1 MFDLNEQQQQA
12 LDQVLSIAE
21 KISSGTMVIDYIRVL
36 LPDVDKQRQ
45 RYINEFKDDR
55 DYSLYADGRAYD
67 YEQLF
72 ELAKRFFKAP
82 TTANRYAMFKLLSDF
97 GNELMAAVDANELRV
112 EDFEELNS
120 NNNNNNSD
128 SDSDSDSDDADAD
141 DDQLEWIAGNITDQE
156 YFAKRDLTVNDK
168 FYFHI
173 AMFGKWQQL
182 SNNCTITF
190 DEYDKLTPA
199 DLVYSN
205 STSSSAVQAARSR
218 YRKMMTAAGG
228 GPGMIGIHEHYDASQ
243 GYFHVMFDVDEVHT
257 EQDYLGVIEYFK
269 PWCEHIGHASVAHY
283 TNNEQLAQK
292 YNIPYIADAKKFYSA
307 HIVFYETC
315 IPLYLLC
322 ELFAMDPSDNN
333 KFLNDGLKYQDTAI
347 WKEVMNC
354 SGRLMRTAIS
364 NKLERRGQGTWTI
377 KHTAVEHVVDLMDHS
392 KQLPLSTNLITVKG
406 TERVLRRADILMC
419 GVKFNI
425 VPTRLN
431 ASVTLHGVRSNISKD
446 FIKNNVERTDV
457 ENIDGLVT
465 ITYEQLAELLDTVEE
480 QDTHNRTYNMLLEIA
495 PIICHN
501 KHVFQDLDEIN
512 KVLENWYNKIGQAH
526 IHDHDY
532 PEEFVTKCFTDDD
545 DDAPTN
551 SWLYALGSRSTLGQ
565 THWLKRFA
573 YDKITINDITVGQ
586 DYTTTFD
593 RVTMSQYEFKYNIN
607 KKNKT
612 ATLELTGFK
621 RLLNDLK
628 QCVGVHLGVVYLL
641 TSDKGFVPASLDA
654 IQHLYPHKPFGN
666 VCPITIASIIHTYT
680 SMLTYSEIVFC
691 TVEEAKQ
698 ITVEKRKTNPVYRCL
713 NLFHGYN
720 ATMISTDLPK
730 YAEGKA
736 LVKMLVSL
744 LTDDYYP
751 DYETRKEAMKDDTN
765 KLSAEHREYK
775 QLLGDLCYI
784 FSHVDKLNKVHNFR
798 SMEGVGKGTLI
809 KLLSAFAGH
818 YISANVTSIDS
829 IIGNRN
835 AHIIDGKLLV
845 DTNELRGLNS
855 RSNNDAMNT
864 FKAYVDGDPV
874 PCEDKWV
881 VGYSAVNRC
890 SFFTASNE
898 SFTNKTTSDARRMQF
913 HLCSP
918 VLKVVMV
925 TADPTVDKQEYEHQ
939 IAMQKQQQA
948 VWNAINA
955 QIKDRDV
962 VNGAYTFIM
971 NYLTKNEARAANYER
986 SNIIYNDFLRNN
998 TMRSYTEQERYIN
1011 NNPDVYNRLVEGFK
1025 TKNELKQYVIGTMLN
1040 RESVDI
1046 KTKLTKG
1053 CKMNEDSRLVAGWL
1067 QELYK
1072 LCPRT
1077 SVRDG
1082 KKVLHMYKLHTIY
1095 VRTLDPSAT
1104 DIQTGSIAS
1113 E

>member
-1 MFDLNEQQQQA
+1 MCDLTEQQQQA
-12 LDQVLSIAE
+12 LDTVLSIAE
-21 KISSGTMVIDYIRVL
+21 KIKSGCEVIDFIGVL
-36 LPDVDKQRQ
+36 VADVERQ
-45 RYINEFKDDR
+45 RKRYVNEFDNSK
-55 DYSLYADGRAYD
+55 DYSIYNSGSAYS
-67 YEQLF
+67 YQQLF
-72 ELAKRFFKAP
+72 DLAKRFYKAP

-97 GNELMAAVDANELRV
+97 DNELAAAVDADELHP
-112 EDFEELNS
+112 EDFNDLNKQDAEEE
-120 NNNNNNSD
+120 D
-128 SDSDSDSDDADAD
+128 EDDADVDVEAEND
-141 DDQLEWIAGNITDQE
+141 TIDWITGNLTEQE
-156 YFAKRDLTVNDK
+156 YFAKRDLVPNDK

-173 AMFGKWQQL
+173 AMYGKWQTL
-182 SNNCTITF
+182 TNNCTITF
-190 DEYDKLTPA
+190 EEYDTLTPA

-205 STSSSAVQAARSR
+205 STMSSAVQSARNR

-228 GPGMIGIHEHYDASQ
+228 GPGMIGMHEHFHASQ
-243 GYFHVMFDVDEVHT
+243 GYFHAMFDVDDVKT
-257 EQDYLGVIEYFK
+257 EQDYQGVIEYFK
-269 PWCEHIGHASVAHY
+269 PWCEHIGRASVAHY
-283 TNNEQLAQK
+283 TNNEQLSKK
-292 YNIPYIADAKKFYSA
+292 YNIPLIPDAKKFYSA

-315 IPLYLLC
+315 LPFYLLC
-322 ELFAMDPSDNN
+322 ELFAMDPDDNN
-333 KFLNDGLKYQDTAI
+333 KFLNDGLKYQDTSI
-347 WKEVMNC
+347 WKEVMNF
-354 SGRLMRTAIS
+354 SGRLMRVAIS
-364 NKLERRGQGTWTI
+364 QKLERSKQGSWI
-377 KHTAVEHVVDLMDHS
+377 VKHTAVDHVVDLMNH
-392 KQLPLSTNLITVKG
+392 KQQLPLSTNLITVKG
-406 TERVLRRADILMC
+406 TERVLRRVDLINC

-425 VPTRLN
+425 MPTRLN
-431 ASVTLHGVRSNISKD
+431 ASVTLHGVRSNPGKD
-446 FIKNNVERTDV
+446 FFKDHIERADI

-465 ITYEQLAELLDTVEE
+465 ITYEQLAEILDTIEE

-501 KHVFQDLDEIN
+501 KHVFQDLDSIN

-526 IHDHDY
+526 RHDHDY
-532 PEEFVTKCFTDDD
+532 PQEFVDKCFTDDD
-545 DDAPTN
+545 DELPTN
-551 SWLYALGSRSTLGQ
+551 CWLYALGSRSNLGQ
-565 THWLKRFA
+565 THWLKKFA
-573 YDKITINDITVGQ
+573 YDKITIKDITVGQ

-593 RVTMSQYEFKYNIN
+593 KVTMSQYEFKYNIN
-607 KKNKT
+607 KNNKT
-612 ATLELTGFK
+612 AVLELTGFK

-628 QCVGVHLGVVYLL
+628 QCVGVHHGVVYLL

-654 IQHLYPHKPFGN
+654 IKHLYPHKPFGN
-666 VCPITIASIIHTYT
+666 VCPITIASIINTYT

-698 ITVEKRKTNPVYRCL
+698 ITVEKRKMNPVYRCL
-713 NLFHGYN
+713 NLFHGYD
-720 ATMISTDLPK
+720 ATLISTEAK
-730 YAEGKA
+730 GYAEGKA
-736 LVKMLVSL
+736 LVKRLVSL
-744 LTDDYYP
+744 LTGDYYP
-751 DYETRKEAMKDDTN
+751 DYDTRKIAMQDKSN

-818 YISANVTSIDS
+818 YISANVTSIDN

-855 RSNNDAMNT
+855 RANNDAMNT
-864 FKAYVDGDPV
+864 FKAYVDGDTV
-874 PCEDKWV
+874 PCEDKYII
-881 VGYSAVNRC
+881 GYSAVNRC
-890 SFFTASNE
+890 SFFTSSNE

-925 TADPTVDKQEYEHQ
+925 TADPAVNKEEYEHQ

-948 VWNAINA
+948 VWNAINT

-971 NYLTKNEARAANYER
+971 NYLTKNETRAANYER

-998 TMRSYTEQERYIN
+998 TMRSYTEQEKYIN
-1011 NNPDVYNRLVEGFK
+1011 SNPAVYKRLVEGFNSK
-1025 TKNELKQYVIGTMLN
+1025 SELKEYVIGTMLD
-1040 RESVDI
+1040 RDSVDI

-1053 CKMNEDSRLVAGWL
+1053 GKMNEDSRLVAGWL
-1067 QELYK
+1067 QELDK

-1082 KKVLHMYKLHTIY
+1082 GKVLHIYKLHTTY
-1095 VRTLDPSAT
+1095 VRTLDPSTT
-1104 DIQTGSIAS
+1104 DIQTGSIDLN
-1113 E
+1113 